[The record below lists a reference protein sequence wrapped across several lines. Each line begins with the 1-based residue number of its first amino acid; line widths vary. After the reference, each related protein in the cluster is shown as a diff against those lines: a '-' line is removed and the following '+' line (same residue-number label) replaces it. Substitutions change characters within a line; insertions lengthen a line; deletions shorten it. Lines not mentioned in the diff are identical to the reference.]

1 MTIESEIEIE
11 IKIARHFWSRAIGLL
26 GRRALGAHQGLL
38 ITACDSVRTCLMRWP
53 IDVVFIDRA
62 GNITRIVE
70 HLQPWRWAAARHPA
84 HAGLEI
90 QAGNAALLGLHV
102 GLCLPQLAQP
112 ASADTVRLDVD
123 AALAVRR
130 GSSAP

>member
-1 MTIESEIEIE
+1 MPVESEIE

-26 GRRALGAHQGLL
+26 GQRALGADQGLL
-38 ITACDSVRTCLMRWP
+38 IIPCDSVHTCFMRWP
-53 IDVVFIDRA
+53 IDVVFIDCA

-70 HLQPWRWAAARHPA
+70 HLRPWRCTAARHPA
-84 HAGLEI
+84 HACVEI
-90 QAGNAALLGLHV
+90 KAGNAALLGLHV
-102 GLCLPQLAQP
+102 GLCLPQLAHP
-112 ASADTVRLDVD
+112 TLDNTVRLDVA